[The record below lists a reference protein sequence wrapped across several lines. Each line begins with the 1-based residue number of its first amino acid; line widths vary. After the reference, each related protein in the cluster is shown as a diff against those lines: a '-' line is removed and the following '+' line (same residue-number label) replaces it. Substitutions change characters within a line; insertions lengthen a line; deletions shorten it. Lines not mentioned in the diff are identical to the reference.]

1 MAQHLGRQPGAGPVR
16 LRATALLLP
25 YLSAEDK
32 LVLRAFRATAPA
44 ELQEL
49 LRDPPA
55 AAAALAGHAAAGAG
69 GSGPRPHAV
78 PASDADAAHDATTPY
93 S

>member
-1 MAQHLGRQPGAGPVR
+1 MVASLELVPPSAGGGGPLERQVAR
-16 LRATALLLP
+16 R
-25 YLSAEDK
+25 

-55 AAAALAGHAAAGAG
+55 AGAALAGHAAAGAG
-69 GSGPRPHAV
+69 R
-78 PASDADAAHDATTPY
+78 
-93 S
+93 